1 MNIPIKVNRDFERV
15 LDGLVKKYGEDFEI
29 LNGFHESQ
37 LNFSD
42 FIDGFIDK
50 NVADATID
58 SNANAHHKDIR
69 SMMNEKG
76 KSEDKLFCYNKIYFE
91 LKKKYGLR
99 TANEWLETEYNGGFY
114 LHNAHTSSMIPYC
127 YAYDLSRLAREG
139 LFFLENYNNEAPK
152 HLTTFLDD
160 LIEDPNYQVSAVK
173 LLLNI
178 HQSLCD
184 WEPGIKLIDKY
195 HSVLSEKYTVELK
208 SQFLCERAQE
218 CIISQKVAAAYDFFI
233 RALTINPKCVRA
245 HICLSKLLQSQHR
258 PLEAIPHLLE
268 VARTDPSMIMEVIP
282 ILRICFELPR
292 EQDLYLEKLREIQE
306 NCSSSSSASLIAE
319 MAGFMEMTNEET
331 QNFILMHLKKNPSLR
346 LFSELLR
353 YQQNNAQDQQSRESL
368 GLIQSL
374 VNAQI
379 VKNPVYQCKNCGF
392 QSKILFWHCP
402 NCSNWSTIS
411 PIRGFDGD

>member
-1 MNIPIKVNRDFERV
+1 MLELLFLLLPIAVMYGWYMGVRQAKLSSDESKTSQTQQFVSGVKFLLEEKKDRASDIFVDLLHINSDNFDANLALAEVYRVRGDADKAIRIHKKLLESDIAAAQRRLVFKELAKDYVQISLYDQAIPI
-15 LDGLVKKYGEDFEI
+15 
-29 LNGFHESQ
+29 
-37 LNFSD
+37 
-42 FIDGFIDK
+42 
-50 NVADATID
+50 
-58 SNANAHHKDIR
+58 
-69 SMMNEKG
+69 
-76 KSEDKLFCYNKIYFE
+76 
-91 LKKKYGLR
+91 
-99 TANEWLETEYNGGFY
+99 
-114 LHNAHTSSMIPYC
+114 
-127 YAYDLSRLAREG
+127 
-139 LFFLENYNNEAPK
+139 
-152 HLTTFLDD
+152 LDD

-184 WEPGIKLIDKY
+184 WELGIKLIDKY

-319 MAGFMEMTNEET
+319 MAGFMEMTNAET

-353 YQQNNAQDQQSRESL
+353 YQQNNAQDQHSRESL

>member
-1 MNIPIKVNRDFERV
+1 MLELLFLLLPIAVMYGWYMGVRQAKLSSDESKTSQTQQFVSGVKFLLEEKKDRASDIFVDLLHINSDNFDANLALAEVYRVRGDADKAIRIHKKLLESDIAAAQRRLVFKELAKDYVQISLYDQAIPI
-15 LDGLVKKYGEDFEI
+15 
-29 LNGFHESQ
+29 
-37 LNFSD
+37 
-42 FIDGFIDK
+42 
-50 NVADATID
+50 
-58 SNANAHHKDIR
+58 
-69 SMMNEKG
+69 
-76 KSEDKLFCYNKIYFE
+76 
-91 LKKKYGLR
+91 
-99 TANEWLETEYNGGFY
+99 
-114 LHNAHTSSMIPYC
+114 
-127 YAYDLSRLAREG
+127 
-139 LFFLENYNNEAPK
+139 
-152 HLTTFLDD
+152 LDD

-184 WEPGIKLIDKY
+184 WDLGIKLIDKY

-319 MAGFMEMTNEET
+319 MAGFMEMTNAET

-353 YQQNNAQDQQSRESL
+353 YQQNTAQDQHSRESI

>member
-1 MNIPIKVNRDFERV
+1 MLELLFLLLPIAVMYGWYMGVRQAKLSSDESKTSQTQQFVSGVKFLLEEKKDRASDIFVDLLHINSDNFDANLALAEVYRVRGDADKAIRIHKKLLESDIATAQRRLVFKELAKDYVQISLYDQAIPI
-15 LDGLVKKYGEDFEI
+15 
-29 LNGFHESQ
+29 
-37 LNFSD
+37 
-42 FIDGFIDK
+42 
-50 NVADATID
+50 
-58 SNANAHHKDIR
+58 
-69 SMMNEKG
+69 
-76 KSEDKLFCYNKIYFE
+76 
-91 LKKKYGLR
+91 
-99 TANEWLETEYNGGFY
+99 
-114 LHNAHTSSMIPYC
+114 
-127 YAYDLSRLAREG
+127 
-139 LFFLENYNNEAPK
+139 
-152 HLTTFLDD
+152 LDD

-292 EQDLYLEKLREIQE
+292 EQEQYLEKLREIQE

>member
-1 MNIPIKVNRDFERV
+1 MLELLFLLLPIAVMYGWYMGVRQAKLSSDESKTSQTQQFVSGVKFLLEEKKDRASDIFVDLLHINSDNFDANLALAEVYRVRGDADKAIRIHKKLLESDIAAAQRRLVFKELAKDYVQISLYDQAIPI
-15 LDGLVKKYGEDFEI
+15 LDE
-29 LNGFHESQ
+29 
-37 LNFSD
+37 
-42 FIDGFIDK
+42 
-50 NVADATID
+50 
-58 SNANAHHKDIR
+58 
-69 SMMNEKG
+69 
-76 KSEDKLFCYNKIYFE
+76 
-91 LKKKYGLR
+91 
-99 TANEWLETEYNGGFY
+99 
-114 LHNAHTSSMIPYC
+114 
-127 YAYDLSRLAREG
+127 
-139 LFFLENYNNEAPK
+139 
-152 HLTTFLDD
+152 

-184 WEPGIKLIDKY
+184 WDLGIKLIDKY

-306 NCSSSSSASLIAE
+306 NCSSSSSASLIVE

>member
-1 MNIPIKVNRDFERV
+1 MLELLFLLLPIAVMYGWYMGVRQAKLSSDESKTSQTQQFVSGVKFLLEEKKDRASDIFVDLLHINSDNFDANLALAEVYRVRGDADKAIRIHKKLLESDIAAAQRRLVFKELAKDYVQISLYDQAIPI
-15 LDGLVKKYGEDFEI
+15 LDE
-29 LNGFHESQ
+29 
-37 LNFSD
+37 
-42 FIDGFIDK
+42 
-50 NVADATID
+50 
-58 SNANAHHKDIR
+58 
-69 SMMNEKG
+69 
-76 KSEDKLFCYNKIYFE
+76 
-91 LKKKYGLR
+91 
-99 TANEWLETEYNGGFY
+99 
-114 LHNAHTSSMIPYC
+114 
-127 YAYDLSRLAREG
+127 
-139 LFFLENYNNEAPK
+139 
-152 HLTTFLDD
+152 

-184 WEPGIKLIDKY
+184 WDLGIKLIDKY

-319 MAGFMEMTNEET
+319 MAGFMEMTNAET

-353 YQQNNAQDQQSRESL
+353 YQQNTAQDQHSRESI

>member
-1 MNIPIKVNRDFERV
+1 MLELLFLLLPIAVMYGWYMGVRQAKLSSDESKTSQTQQFVSGVKFLLEEKKDRASDIFVDLLHINSDNFDANLALAEVYRV
-15 LDGLVKKYGEDFEI
+15 RGDADKAIRIHKKLLESDIAAAQRRLVFKELAKDYVQISLYDQAVPILDE
-29 LNGFHESQ
+29 
-37 LNFSD
+37 
-42 FIDGFIDK
+42 
-50 NVADATID
+50 
-58 SNANAHHKDIR
+58 
-69 SMMNEKG
+69 
-76 KSEDKLFCYNKIYFE
+76 
-91 LKKKYGLR
+91 
-99 TANEWLETEYNGGFY
+99 
-114 LHNAHTSSMIPYC
+114 
-127 YAYDLSRLAREG
+127 
-139 LFFLENYNNEAPK
+139 
-152 HLTTFLDD
+152 

-184 WEPGIKLIDKY
+184 WELGIKLIDKY
-195 HSVLSEKYTVELK
+195 HGVLSEKYTVELK

-258 PLEAIPHLLE
+258 PLEAIPHLME
-268 VARTDPSMIMEVIP
+268 VSRIDPSMIMEVIP
-282 ILRICFELPR
+282 ILRICFELPS
-292 EQDLYLEKLREIQE
+292 EQEQYLEKLREIQE

-353 YQQNNAQDQQSRESL
+353 YQQNNAQDQQSRESI

>member
-1 MNIPIKVNRDFERV
+1 MLELLFLLLPIAVMYGWYMGVRQAKLSSDESKTSQTQQFVSGVKFLLEEKKDRASDIFVDLLHINSDNFDANLALAEVYRVRGDADKAIRIHKKLLESDIAAAQRRLVFKELAKDYVQISLYDQAIPI
-15 LDGLVKKYGEDFEI
+15 
-29 LNGFHESQ
+29 
-37 LNFSD
+37 
-42 FIDGFIDK
+42 
-50 NVADATID
+50 
-58 SNANAHHKDIR
+58 
-69 SMMNEKG
+69 
-76 KSEDKLFCYNKIYFE
+76 
-91 LKKKYGLR
+91 
-99 TANEWLETEYNGGFY
+99 
-114 LHNAHTSSMIPYC
+114 
-127 YAYDLSRLAREG
+127 
-139 LFFLENYNNEAPK
+139 
-152 HLTTFLDD
+152 LDD

-306 NCSSSSSASLIAE
+306 NCSSSSSASLIVE

>member
-1 MNIPIKVNRDFERV
+1 MLELLFLLLPIAVMYGWYMGVRQAKLSSDESKTSQTQQFVSGVKFLLEEKKDRASDIFVDLLHINSDNFDANLALAEVYRVRGDADKAIRIHKKLLESDIAAAQRRLVFKELAKDYVQISLYDQAIPI
-15 LDGLVKKYGEDFEI
+15 
-29 LNGFHESQ
+29 
-37 LNFSD
+37 
-42 FIDGFIDK
+42 
-50 NVADATID
+50 
-58 SNANAHHKDIR
+58 
-69 SMMNEKG
+69 
-76 KSEDKLFCYNKIYFE
+76 
-91 LKKKYGLR
+91 
-99 TANEWLETEYNGGFY
+99 
-114 LHNAHTSSMIPYC
+114 
-127 YAYDLSRLAREG
+127 
-139 LFFLENYNNEAPK
+139 
-152 HLTTFLDD
+152 LDD

-319 MAGFMEMTNEET
+319 MAGFMEMTNAET

-353 YQQNNAQDQQSRESL
+353 YQQNNAQDQHSRESL

>member
-1 MNIPIKVNRDFERV
+1 MGVRQAKLSSDESKTSQTQQFVSGVKFLLEEKKDRASDIFVDLLHINSDNFDANLALAEVYRVRGDADKAIRIHKKLLESDIAAAQRRLVFKELAKDYVQISLYDQAIPI
-15 LDGLVKKYGEDFEI
+15 
-29 LNGFHESQ
+29 
-37 LNFSD
+37 
-42 FIDGFIDK
+42 
-50 NVADATID
+50 
-58 SNANAHHKDIR
+58 
-69 SMMNEKG
+69 
-76 KSEDKLFCYNKIYFE
+76 
-91 LKKKYGLR
+91 
-99 TANEWLETEYNGGFY
+99 
-114 LHNAHTSSMIPYC
+114 
-127 YAYDLSRLAREG
+127 
-139 LFFLENYNNEAPK
+139 
-152 HLTTFLDD
+152 LDD

-184 WEPGIKLIDKY
+184 WELGIKLIDKY

-319 MAGFMEMTNEET
+319 MAGFMEMTNAET

-353 YQQNNAQDQQSRESL
+353 YQQNNAQDQHSRESL

>member
-1 MNIPIKVNRDFERV
+1 MLELLFLLLPIAVMYGWYMGVRQTKLSSDESKTSQTQQFVSGVKFLLEEKKDRASDIFVDLLHINSDNFDANLALAEVYRVRGDADKAIRIHKKLLESDIAAAQRRLVFKELAKDYVQISLYDQAIPI
-15 LDGLVKKYGEDFEI
+15 
-29 LNGFHESQ
+29 
-37 LNFSD
+37 
-42 FIDGFIDK
+42 
-50 NVADATID
+50 
-58 SNANAHHKDIR
+58 
-69 SMMNEKG
+69 
-76 KSEDKLFCYNKIYFE
+76 
-91 LKKKYGLR
+91 
-99 TANEWLETEYNGGFY
+99 
-114 LHNAHTSSMIPYC
+114 
-127 YAYDLSRLAREG
+127 
-139 LFFLENYNNEAPK
+139 
-152 HLTTFLDD
+152 LDD

-306 NCSSSSSASLIAE
+306 NCSSSSSASLIVE

-353 YQQNNAQDQQSRESL
+353 YQQNNAQDQQSRESI

>member
-1 MNIPIKVNRDFERV
+1 MLELLFLLLPIAVMYGWYMGVRQAKLSSDESKTSQTQQFVSGVKFLLEEKKDRASDIFVDLLHINSDNFDANLALAEVYRVRGDADKAIRIHKKLLESDIAAAQRRLVFKELAKDYVQISLYDQAIPI
-15 LDGLVKKYGEDFEI
+15 LDE
-29 LNGFHESQ
+29 
-37 LNFSD
+37 
-42 FIDGFIDK
+42 
-50 NVADATID
+50 
-58 SNANAHHKDIR
+58 
-69 SMMNEKG
+69 
-76 KSEDKLFCYNKIYFE
+76 
-91 LKKKYGLR
+91 
-99 TANEWLETEYNGGFY
+99 
-114 LHNAHTSSMIPYC
+114 
-127 YAYDLSRLAREG
+127 
-139 LFFLENYNNEAPK
+139 
-152 HLTTFLDD
+152 

-184 WEPGIKLIDKY
+184 WDLGIKLIDKY

-319 MAGFMEMTNEET
+319 MAGFMEMTNAET

-353 YQQNNAQDQQSRESL
+353 YQQNTAQDQHSRQSI

-392 QSKILFWHCP
+392 QTKILFWHCP